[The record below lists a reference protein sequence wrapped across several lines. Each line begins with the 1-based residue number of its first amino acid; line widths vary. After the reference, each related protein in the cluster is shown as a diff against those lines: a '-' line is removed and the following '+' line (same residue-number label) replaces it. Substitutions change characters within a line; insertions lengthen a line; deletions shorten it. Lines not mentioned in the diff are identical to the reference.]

1 MEKRVRVCPAVV
13 FALCGMAWLGASE
26 GAAQE
31 AENWPA
37 FRGPDALSTAADDA
51 RLPDTWSTTEN
62 VVWRTPIDGLGWSS
76 PVIWGDRIFLTSV
89 VSDGETQEPRMG
101 LYFPFGSPATAPEL
115 GFPAPGPGD
124 LMEREE
130 DIHHWLVYALDF
142 DSGEVVWTSE
152 VNAEAPLFDRHLKN
166 TYASSTPVTDGE
178 RVYAYFGNVGVF
190 ALDMDG
196 GLVWEHRFEPE
207 ATRLGWGPAAS
218 PVLHGS
224 TLFIVNDNDDQSFVV
239 ALAVATGEERWR
251 VDRDEGTNWST
262 PFVWQNEQRT
272 ELVTAGSD
280 RVRSYDLQGRLL
292 WEFSGLNSI
301 SVPQPFSAHGLLY
314 VTSGYIG
321 DPVRPVYAIRPGA
334 AGDITLED
342 GQESNDHV
350 VWYDAT
356 AGPYNPTP
364 LVYGDYYFTLL
375 DQGLF
380 TVHDARTGEELYFTE
395 QQVLNQEVRRRVA
408 RGTGGFS
415 ASPWAYNGKIFVL
428 SEDGD
433 TYVIDTAN
441 DFDVVATN
449 SLDEVAMSSPAIARG
464 SLFIRTRSNLYRLT
478 EGGRWCA
485 DVPWCTT
492 PLRGVVARL
501 HVEGDLSVAA
511 SPQ

>member
-1 MEKRVRVCPAVV
+1 M
-13 FALCGMAWLGASE
+13 
-26 GAAQE
+26 
-31 AENWPA
+31 
-37 FRGPDALSTAADDA
+37 
-51 RLPDTWSTTEN
+51 
-62 VVWRTPIDGLGWSS
+62 
-76 PVIWGDRIFLTSV
+76 
-89 VSDGETQEPRMG
+89 
-101 LYFPFGSPATAPEL
+101 
-115 GFPAPGPGD
+115 
-124 LMEREE
+124 
-130 DIHHWLVYALDF
+130 
-142 DSGEVVWTSE
+142 
-152 VNAEAPLFDRHLKN
+152 
-166 TYASSTPVTDGE
+166 
-178 RVYAYFGNVGVF
+178 
-190 ALDMDG
+190 
-196 GLVWEHRFEPE
+196 
-207 ATRLGWGPAAS
+207 
-218 PVLHGS
+218 
-224 TLFIVNDNDDQSFVV
+224 V

-314 VTSGYIG
+314 VTSGYVG

-478 EGGRWCA
+478 EGG
-485 DVPWCTT
+485 
-492 PLRGVVARL
+492 
-501 HVEGDLSVAA
+501 SA
-511 SPQ
+511 SSR